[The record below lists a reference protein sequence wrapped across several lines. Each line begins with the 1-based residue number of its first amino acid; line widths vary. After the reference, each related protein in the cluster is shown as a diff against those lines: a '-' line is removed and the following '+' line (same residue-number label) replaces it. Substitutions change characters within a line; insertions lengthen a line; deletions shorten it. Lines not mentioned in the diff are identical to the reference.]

1 MLKKRITFTDYD
13 GVERSEEF
21 YFNLNEME
29 LTKMNLTSDGGSLD
43 KILQKIIDT
52 KDIREVIKLFEMIIL
67 TAYGEKSMDGREF
80 IKNDA
85 VREKFTSSEAYNVL
99 FMELISDSKKATE
112 FVNGIVPKELAI
124 RAAAKDAERAAA
136 VPVKKEGTVIDGK
149 FIETI
154 VE

>member
-29 LTKMNLTSDGGSLD
+29 LTKMNLNADGGSLD

-52 KDIREVIKLFEMIIL
+52 KDIREVVKLFEMIIL
-67 TAYGEKSMDGREF
+67 TAYGEKSMDGRTF
-80 IKNDA
+80 IKNDE
-85 VREKFTSSEAYNVL
+85 VRAKFTSSEAYNVL
-99 FMELISDSKKATE
+99 FMELISDSKKASE
-112 FVNGIVPKELAI
+112 FVRGIVPKDLAL
-124 RAAAKDAERAAA
+124 AAAAREAERANT
-136 VPVKKEGTVIDGK
+136 PVVQKEGTVIDGT